1 MFKHAQL
8 ESVKAWIGDPAHG
21 ALPLHARVQRAI
33 RQLILDGVLDVGRP
47 LPASRALAKSL
58 GVSRDTVESAYS
70 QLHAEGFIERRVG
83 SGSFVSERAQRLPG
97 RGKPRQT
104 SVDRKA
110 TLRLSQRG
118 SAMFQSGGVRDF
130 LTPRPFAP
138 GVPETRSFPLQTWE
152 RLERQVLKEYG
163 TLALL
168 HSPPQGMEPLRRAIA
183 DYVNLERGARA
194 TPERVLVLSSSQQ
207 ALTLCATVLLDAGD
221 RIFIEDP
228 VYHGARKA
236 FDAAG
241 LACVPVP
248 LDADGLRVDRLLEA
262 SKAPGDPTR
271 AVFLT
276 PSHQFPTGA
285 TLALDRRL
293 AIIEWAREHQGWI
306 IEDDYDS
313 EFHYDGMPTA
323 CVQGLDKYART
334 IYIGTF
340 SKTLYPS
347 LRMGYIALPQELV
360 KAFTHARSIMDGH
373 TPQILQ
379 LTLAR
384 FMEDGHYNSH
394 VRNMRKLYASRRE
407 VILESIGKH
416 LAGIVTAPRPAG
428 GLQVPCLLEPGWSEQ
443 DTIRRAAAVNVVLPG
458 LSRLYAGEHKQPGW
472 LLGYASLT
480 AYEIESAI
488 LCLANALRSMP
499 VPVGRGQ

>member
-8 ESVKAWIGDPAHG
+8 ESVKAWIVDPAH
-21 ALPLHARVQRAI
+21 ATLPLHARVQRAV
-33 RQLILDGVLDVGRP
+33 RQLILDGALDVGRP

-83 SGSFVSERAQRLPG
+83 SGSFVSERAQHLG
-97 RGKPRQT
+97 RGTARHA
-104 SVDRKA
+104 VVRKEP
-110 TLRLSQRG
+110 LRLSQRG
-118 SAMFQSGGVRDF
+118 SAIYQGGGVRDF

-163 TLALL
+163 TRALL

-183 DYVNLERGARA
+183 AYVNLERGARA

-207 ALTLCATVLLDAGD
+207 ALSLCATVLLDVGE

-241 LACVPVP
+241 LECVPVP
-248 LDADGLRVDRLLEA
+248 LDVDGMQVDHLRNTTPPA
-262 SKAPGDPTR
+262 Q

-293 AIIEWAREHQGWI
+293 AVIEWARQQQAWI

-313 EFHYDGMPTA
+313 EFHYAGKPTA
-323 CVQGLDKYART
+323 CVQGLDPHERT

-340 SKTLYPS
+340 TKSLFPGLRIGYMVLPAQLVAPMTVARTL
-347 LRMGYIALPQELV
+347 L
-360 KAFTHARSIMDGH
+360 DGH
-373 TPQILQ
+373 SAPIPQ

-384 FMEDGHYNSH
+384 FIEGGHLGAH
-394 VRNMRKLYASRRE
+394 VRTMRAVYAERRDVLARLVRKHLSDFVEARVPAGGMQMPCVFVRDIPEREAVDAARRVGIDLLGLTALYASSKHKAGFLMGFAAHTPGE
-407 VILESIGKH
+407 LEI
-416 LAGIVTAPRPAG
+416 
-428 GLQVPCLLEPGWSEQ
+428 
-443 DTIRRAAAVNVVLPG
+443 AVEKLVSVLSA
-458 LSRLYAGEHKQPGW
+458 LSR
-472 LLGYASLT
+472 
-480 AYEIESAI
+480 
-488 LCLANALRSMP
+488 
-499 VPVGRGQ
+499 